1 MNRLAF
7 AMLATAGFAS
17 TPAFAAISPTCVAD
31 TDTAAIQQAID
42 AARNG
47 TVTLASGKF
56 ALNKAITI
64 SNGAS
69 LVGGGAVPGRAALR

>member
-1 MNRLAF
+1 
-7 AMLATAGFAS
+7 MLAVAGFAW
-17 TPAFAAISPTCVAD
+17 TPAFAAISSTGVDD

-42 AARNG
+42 AAPNG

-69 LVGGGAVPGRAALR
+69 LVGGGTVPGDVYSLFSP